1 MSLHR
6 LFLSFDVGDPWQ
18 LFGPEDA
25 MQIQYEELQAA
36 MSAVDGTG
44 AKTVELHGCMDTY
57 DRGPVS
63 FTVRTESLRAVQL
76 TRMAY
81 A

>member
-6 LFLSFDVGDPWQ
+6 LFLAFEVGDPWQ

-25 MQIQYEELQAA
+25 MRIQYDELREK
-36 MSAVDGTG
+36 MGAVDGIEG
-44 AKTVELHGCMDTY
+44 KVVELHGCMDTY
-57 DRGPVS
+57 DRSPVS
-63 FTVRTESLRAVQL
+63 FTVRMDAIRAVSL